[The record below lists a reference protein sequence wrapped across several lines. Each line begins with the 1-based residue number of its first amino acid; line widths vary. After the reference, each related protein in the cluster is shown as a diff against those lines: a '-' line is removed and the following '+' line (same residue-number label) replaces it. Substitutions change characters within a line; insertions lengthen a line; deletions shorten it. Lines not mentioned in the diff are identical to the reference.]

1 MQCMHLSSAY
11 IFAPRS
17 PSITQTCV
25 HKCMP
30 NTYHARDA
38 SAVSLRTDYKQHTW
52 RSHYVT
58 RWSVCNGHMQNVS
71 QHWSSKQKWSVH
83 YYPVGFSVCWWDE
96 VRHDIAILHAT
107 KGHILGWWLR
117 KYLTYNSHHQTG
129 NMTSAPLVGI
139 RSWHSVSSISIY
151 SFVHIHF

>member
-1 MQCMHLSSAY
+1 M
-11 IFAPRS
+11 
-17 PSITQTCV
+17 
-25 HKCMP
+25 
-30 NTYHARDA
+30 
-38 SAVSLRTDYKQHTW
+38 
-52 RSHYVT
+52 
-58 RWSVCNGHMQNVS
+58 VCNACIYHRHTFSHLDHLALLRLVFINVCPIHTMHGTRRPWACE
-71 QHWSSKQKWSVH
+71 QIISSTHEEVITLPDDQFAMVTCKMCHSTGVRSKSVH

-107 KGHILGWWLR
+107 KGHILCWWLR